1 MNTIFRVSNWL
12 IIPFWFLMIVFPR
25 WRWTRRIMNSPYVS
39 AAPALLYAGLVLP
52 RLGAIWPAVTRP
64 TMGRIAALLASPAGA
79 TIAWVHFLAF
89 DLLVGRWI
97 YLDAQERQVPALIM
111 APVLFL
117 TLTLGPAG
125 FLLYLAV
132 RFAGRLTP
140 HSETT
145 HFGHEVLSEK
155 ITPSLSQVA
164 RQATQASRKFVDRA
178 LRVNRPL
185 TLLGII
191 MAFTFLATIIG
202 IALDHRVIA
211 GAPAWLKPAKFA
223 ISVSIYC
230 FTFVWLLG
238 FVQNRPRLVRLAGDV
253 TVFSITVEMIVIIT
267 QAIRGTTSHFNMTT
281 RLDSVLWMAMG
292 GFIVLVWAMN
302 LLLAILLIMQ
312 RMPDRAFAWSLRLGI
327 LISFVGM
334 ASAFLM
340 VGPTH
345 EQVVTLANHG
355 PRIIGAHT
363 VGAADGGPGLPVV
376 GWSTVGGDL
385 RIPHFAG
392 LHGLQVLPFFGWL
405 VTQKRRVF
413 ARLRDQHRLA
423 LVWIGGMGYL
433 GMVLLLA
440 WQALRGQSLI
450 HCDSKTIAAFGVLM
464 FGTALA
470 GLITFIHAF
479 RSSERV
485 REVLCAGNS
494 FRSSTGEDARRS
506 IAKHTEMVSL

>member
-1 MNTIFRVSNWL
+1 MEVGMNAIFRLSNL
-12 IIPFWFLMIVFPR
+12 LVLPFWFLMILLPR
-25 WRWTRRIMNSPYVS
+25 WRWTRRIMRSPFVS
-39 AAPALLYAGLVLP
+39 AAPALLYGGLVLP
-52 RLGAIWPAVTRP
+52 RIGAIWPAVTRP
-64 TMGRIAALLASPAGA
+64 TLSGITDLLASPAGA

-111 APVLFL
+111 APVFFL
-117 TLTLGPAG
+117 TLMLGPVG

-132 RFAGRLTP
+132 RFIGGFTAHHETANPGNKVSKGTATLPVTP
-140 HSETT
+140 
-145 HFGHEVLSEK
+145 
-155 ITPSLSQVA
+155 VA
-164 RQATQASRKFVDRA
+164 RRAMEASRNFLRQA
-178 LRVNRPL
+178 LKVSRPL
-185 TLLGII
+185 TFLGII
-191 MAFTFLATIIG
+191 MVSTFLATIIG

-238 FVQNRPRLVRLAGDV
+238 FVQNRPRLVRLAGSV
-253 TVFSITVEMIVIIT
+253 TVFSITVEMIVIIM

-281 RLDSVLWMAMG
+281 PLDSVLWMAMG

-345 EQVVTLANHG
+345 AQVVALANHG

-363 VGAADGGPGLPVV
+363 VGAADGNPGLPVV

-405 VTQKRRVF
+405 ITQKRRVF

-433 GMVLLLA
+433 GMVVLLA

-450 HCDSKTIAAFGVLM
+450 HCDSRTIAAFGVLI
-464 FGTALA
+464 FGTGLA
-470 GLITFIHAF
+470 GLTTFIHAF
-479 RSSERV
+479 RSSEKV

-494 FRSSTGEDARRS
+494 FRSSTGRTPVAP
-506 IAKHTEMVSL
+506 